1 MWVIPPEENGQFVAC
16 MEDILDVYQRPYN
29 PKVPVVCQDEKPVQ
43 LVQDTRQ
50 PLRIKPGR
58 PKKVDYEYKREGV
71 ANIFMHA
78 EPLAGWR
85 KVNVRKQRTRQDWA
99 QEIKDLLDISYP
111 QADKVCLVCDN
122 LNTHKLGSLYETFAP
137 EEARRLARR
146 LEMHYTPKHG
156 SWLNMAEIELSAL
169 SKQGLS
175 ERIPGMVTLSQVTT
189 IWVMQRNERQKG
201 VDWQFTTSD
210 ARIKLKRLYPQIQ
223 SG

>member
-1 MWVIPPEENGQFVAC
+1 MWVIPPEQNGEFVAR

-43 LVQDTRQ
+43 LISDKRD
-50 PLRIKPGR
+50 PLPVRPGR
-58 PKKVDYEYKREGV
+58 QKREDYEYKREGV

-85 KVNVRKQRTRQDWA
+85 NVNVRQQRTRQDWA
-99 QEIKDLLDISYP
+99 SEIKDLLDIYYP
-111 QADKVCLVCDN
+111 EAEKVCLVCDN
-122 LNTHKLGSLYETFAP
+122 LNTHQLGSLYETFAP

-146 LEMHYTPKHG
+146 LDIHYTPKHG

-175 ERIPGMVTLSQVTT
+175 ERIPGIVTLSQVTT
-189 IWVMQRNERQKG
+189 TWTMQRNERQKG
-201 VDWQFTTSD
+201 IDWQFTTTD
-210 ARIKLKRLYPQIQ
+210 ARIKLKRLYPHFQL
-223 SG
+223 G

>member
-16 MEDILDVYQRPYN
+16 MEDILDVYQSPYN
-29 PKVPVVCQDEKPVQ
+29 PRIPVVCQDEKPVQ
-43 LVQDTRQ
+43 LVSDTRE
-50 PLRIKPGR
+50 PLPVKSGR

-71 ANIFMHA
+71 ANIFMHT

-85 KVNVRKQRTRQDWA
+85 KVDVRQRRTRQDWA
-99 QEIKDLLDISYP
+99 QEIKDLLDLDYP
-111 QADKVCLVCDN
+111 EVEKVCLVCDN

-146 LEMHYTPKHG
+146 LEIHYTPKHG

-175 ERIPGMVTLSQVTT
+175 ERIPGMVTLSQVTIAWT
-189 IWVMQRNERQKG
+189 INRNERQQG
-201 VDWQFTTSD
+201 VDWQFTTAD
-210 ARIKLKRLYPQIQ
+210 ARIKLKRLYPQFQ
-223 SG
+223 TG